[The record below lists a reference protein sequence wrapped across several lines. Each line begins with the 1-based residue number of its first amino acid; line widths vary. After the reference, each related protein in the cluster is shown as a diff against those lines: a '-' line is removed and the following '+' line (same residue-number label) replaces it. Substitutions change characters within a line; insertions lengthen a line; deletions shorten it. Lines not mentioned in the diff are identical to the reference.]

1 MAAEEKN
8 VKRVWDFSDLA
19 LVFFM
24 FGTLLVLIIPVHQIM
39 MDMLLGVS
47 LALALLILLVILFL
61 KNPSDFTGFPTLLL
75 IFTLYRLGLNVATT
89 RLILSEADAGAL
101 IDAFGEFVVRGSF
114 VVGIV
119 IFLILT
125 VINFVVI
132 TKGAGRIA
140 EVAARFTLDAMPGKQ
155 LAIDAEL
162 DKGYITVEEALDRR
176 RLLQQESDFYGA
188 MDGASKFVRGDAVA
202 AILVTL
208 VNIIGGL
215 AIGVFQNGMAVTEA
229 LETYTRLT
237 IGDGLLS
244 QVPAIITSTAAG
256 VLVTRAASK
265 QELGQ
270 SLGRQLFFSQRVM
283 AILCGTMVVMSI
295 VPGFPMVPFLSLAL
309 IFGFIAYGL
318 RTGGMLRQAF
328 DEMDKNADL
337 LSRKKEDAKKEAA
350 AGGPDEAL
358 ESLLQVDTL
367 MIELGYGL
375 VGLADP
381 SKGGDLLQ
389 RITGV
394 RKSFAQDMG
403 FIVPSIRLRDSLQ
416 LGPNQYQFLLR
427 GQVIAVGEVMPGHWM
442 AMNTANSSVV
452 LKGVPTTEPVFKLPA
467 TWVDEVERRNAE
479 MAGYTVVDA
488 SSVMV
493 THLSESVRRHAYQ
506 ILTRQDVQSLLDN
519 LKDDHPAL
527 INELVPNLLN
537 IGQIQRILQNLL
549 AEVIP
554 IRNLV
559 GILERVA
566 DHSAATKNPDELSE
580 QARRVLGAEIV
591 KPFLTDENEVRAV
604 TMEPWLE
611 EEIAKGLQ
619 KSATESVLYMEPK
632 LAQHM
637 THHLATAV
645 QPMIGAGQQPVVLCS
660 TQVRLGLRRFFAANF
675 PEIAFVAY
683 EELPPK
689 VAIQSLT
696 AIPGLP

>member
-1 MAAEEKN
+1 MAEGNKN
-8 VKRVWDFSDLA
+8 IKRVWDFSDLA

-24 FGTLLVLIIPVHQIM
+24 FGTLLVLIIPVHQVV

-47 LALALLILLVILFL
+47 LALSLLTLLVILFI

-89 RLILSEADAGAL
+89 RLILSEADAGEL
-101 IDAFGEFVVRGSF
+101 IDAFGEFVVSGSF

-155 LAIDAEL
+155 LSIDAEL
-162 DKGYITVEEALDRR
+162 DKGYITVEEAIDKRR
-176 RLLQQESDFYGA
+176 SLQQEADFYGA
-188 MDGASKFVRGDAVA
+188 MDGASKFVRGDAIA

-208 VNIIGGL
+208 VNIVGGL
-215 AIGVFQNGMAVTEA
+215 AIGVFENGMPVGEA

-244 QVPAIITSTAAG
+244 QVPAIVTSTAAG
-256 VLVTRAASK
+256 VLVTRAASR

-270 SLGRQLFFSQRVM
+270 SLGKQLFFSQRVM
-283 AILCGTMVVMSI
+283 AILCGTMLIMAA
-295 VPGFPMVPFLSLAL
+295 VPGFPKFPFLALASV
-309 IFGFIAYGL
+309 FGFIAYGL
-318 RTGGMLRQAF
+318 REGGILREAF
-328 DEMDKNADL
+328 DEMDKEDSATK
-337 LSRKKEDAKKEAA
+337 KKEDAKKQAET
-350 AGGPDEAL
+350 GGPDEAL
-358 ESLLQVDTL
+358 ENLLQVDTL

-381 SKGGDLLQ
+381 AKGGDLLQ

-394 RKSFAQDMG
+394 RKSFAQEMG
-403 FIVPSIRLRDSLQ
+403 FIVPSIRLRDSLK
-416 LGPNQYQFLLR
+416 LSPNQYQFLMR
-427 GQVIAVGEVMPGHWM
+427 GQVIAQGDVMPGHWM

-479 MAGYTVVDA
+479 MAGYTVVDS

-493 THLSESVRRHAYQ
+493 THLSESIRRHSYQ
-506 ILTRQDVQSLLDN
+506 ILTRQDVQVLLDN

-527 INELVPNLLN
+527 INELIPNMLN

-566 DHSAATKNPDELSE
+566 DHAAATKNPDELSE
-580 QARRVLGAEIV
+580 QARRVLGPEIV
-591 KPFLTDENEVRAV
+591 KPFLTDENEVQAV

-619 KSATESVLYMEPK
+619 KSATESVLFMEPK

-660 TQVRLGLRRFFAANF
+660 TQVRLGLRRFFASNF

-689 VAIQSLT
+689 VAIQSTT
-696 AIPGLP
+696 AIPGMP

>member
-1 MAAEEKN
+1 MAGEDK
-8 VKRVWDFSDLA
+8 KIKIVWDLSDLA

-24 FGTLLVLIIPVHQIM
+24 FGTLAVLIIPVPQIL
-39 MDMLLGVS
+39 MDMLLGFS
-47 LALALLILLVILFL
+47 LALALLTLLVILFI

-89 RLILSEADAGAL
+89 RLILSEADAGEL

-155 LAIDAEL
+155 LSIDAEL
-162 DKGYITVEEALDRR
+162 DKGYITVEEAIEKRR
-176 RLLQQESDFYGA
+176 TLQQESDFYGA

-208 VNIIGGL
+208 VNIVGGL
-215 AIGVFQNGMAVTEA
+215 AIGVFQNGMPVGEA

-256 VLVTRAASK
+256 ILVTRAASK

-270 SLGRQLFFSQRVM
+270 SLGKQLFFSQRVM
-283 AILCGTMVVMSI
+283 TILCGTMIVMAI
-295 VPGFPMVPFLSLAL
+295 VPGFPMSPFLALATL
-309 IFGFIAYGL
+309 FGFIAYGL
-318 RTGGMLRQAF
+318 REGGVLKNAY
-328 DEMDKNADL
+328 DEMDKQDATD
-337 LSRKKEDAKKEAA
+337 RKKDDAKKEAA

-358 ESLLQVDTL
+358 ENLLQVDTL

-381 SKGGDLLQ
+381 AKGGDLLQ

-394 RKSFAQDMG
+394 RKSFAQEMG

-416 LGPNQYQFLLR
+416 LAPNQYQFLLR
-427 GQVIAVGEVMPGHWM
+427 GQVIAEGEVMPGHWM

-488 SSVMV
+488 SSVLV

-506 ILTRQDVQSLLDN
+506 ILTRQDVQMLMDN

-527 INELVPNLLN
+527 INELIPNMLN

-566 DHSAATKNPDELSE
+566 DHAAATKNPDELSE
-580 QARRVLGAEIV
+580 QARRVLGFEII

-619 KSATESVLYMEPK
+619 KSTTESVLYMEPK

-675 PEIAFVAY
+675 PEIAFIAY

-689 VAIQSLT
+689 VAIQSTT
-696 AIPGLP
+696 AIPGMP

>member
-1 MAAEEKN
+1 MAGEDKKI
-8 VKRVWDFSDLA
+8 KRVWDFSDLA

-61 KNPSDFTGFPTLLL
+61 RNPSDFSGFPTLLL
-75 IFTLYRLGLNVATT
+75 IFTLYRLGLNVAST
-89 RLILSEADAGAL
+89 RLILSEADAGDL
-101 IDAFGEFVVRGSF
+101 IDAFGEFVVSGSF

-155 LAIDAEL
+155 LSIDAEL
-162 DKGYITVEEALDRR
+162 DKGYITVEEALEKRR
-176 RLLQQESDFYGA
+176 ALQQEADFYGA

-208 VNIIGGL
+208 VNIVGGL
-215 AIGVFQNGMAVTEA
+215 AIGVFQNGMPVGEA

-270 SLGRQLFFSQRVM
+270 DLGKQLFFSQRVM
-283 AILCGTMVVMSI
+283 TILCGTMVIMAI
-295 VPGFPMVPFLSLAL
+295 VPGFPILPFFALASM
-309 IFGFIAYGL
+309 FGFMAYGL
-318 RTGGMLRQAF
+318 REGGVLRNAF
-328 DEMDKNADL
+328 DEMEKQDAML
-337 LSRKKEDAKKEAA
+337 GKKDDAKKEAA

-358 ESLLQVDTL
+358 ENLLQVDTL

-381 SKGGDLLQ
+381 AKGGDLLQ

-394 RKSFAQDMG
+394 RKSFAQEMG

-427 GQVIAVGEVMPGHWM
+427 GQVIATGEVMPGHWM

-506 ILTRQDVQSLLDN
+506 ILTRQDVQTLMDN
-519 LKDDHPAL
+519 LKDEHPAL
-527 INELVPNLLN
+527 INELIPNMLN

-566 DHSAATKNPDELSE
+566 DHAAATKNPDELSE
-580 QARRVLGAEIV
+580 QARKVLGSEII

-675 PEIAFVAY
+675 PEIAFIAY

-689 VAIQSLT
+689 VAIQSTT
-696 AIPGLP
+696 AIPGMP

>member
-1 MAAEEKN
+1 MAGEDKR

-61 KNPSDFTGFPTLLL
+61 RNPSDFSGFPTLLL
-75 IFTLYRLGLNVATT
+75 IFTLYRLGLNVAST
-89 RLILSEADAGAL
+89 RLILSEADAGDL
-101 IDAFGEFVVRGSF
+101 IDAFGEFVVSGSF

-155 LAIDAEL
+155 LSIDAEL
-162 DKGYITVEEALDRR
+162 DKGYITVEEALEKRR
-176 RLLQQESDFYGA
+176 ALQQEADFYGA

-208 VNIIGGL
+208 VNIVGGL
-215 AIGVFQNGMAVTEA
+215 AIGVFQNGMPVGEA

-256 VLVTRAASK
+256 VLVTRAAAR
-265 QELGQ
+265 QELGKD
-270 SLGRQLFFSQRVM
+270 LGKQLFFSQRVM
-283 AILCGTMVVMSI
+283 SILCGTMVIMSI
-295 VPGFPMVPFLSLAL
+295 VPGFPMLPFLALASL
-309 IFGFIAYGL
+309 FGFLGYGL
-318 RTGGMLRQAF
+318 REGGVLKVAY
-328 DEMDKNADL
+328 DEMEKQDAVA
-337 LSRKKEDAKKEAA
+337 KKKDDAKKEAA

-358 ESLLQVDTL
+358 ENLLQVDAL

-381 SKGGDLLQ
+381 AKGGDLLQ

-403 FIVPSIRLRDSLQ
+403 FIVPSIRLRDSLK
-416 LGPNQYQFLLR
+416 LGPNQYQFLMR
-427 GQVIAVGEVMPGHWM
+427 GQVIATGEVMPGHWM

-479 MAGYTVVDA
+479 MSGYTVVDA

-506 ILTRQDVQSLLDN
+506 ILTRQDVQALMDN
-519 LKDDHPAL
+519 LKDENSAL
-527 INELVPNLLN
+527 VNELIPNMLN

-549 AEVIP
+549 AELIP

-566 DHSAATKNPDELSE
+566 DHAAATKNPDELSE
-580 QARRVLGAEIV
+580 QARRVLGSEIV
-591 KPFLTDENEVRAV
+591 KPFLTDENEVHAV

-675 PEIAFVAY
+675 PEINFIAY

-689 VAIQSLT
+689 VAIQSTT
-696 AIPGLP
+696 AIPGMP

>member
-1 MAAEEKN
+1 MAGEDKKI
-8 VKRVWDFSDLA
+8 KRVWDFSDLA

-61 KNPSDFTGFPTLLL
+61 RNPSDFSGFPTLLL
-75 IFTLYRLGLNVATT
+75 IFTLYRLGLNVAST
-89 RLILSEADAGAL
+89 RLILSEADAGDL
-101 IDAFGEFVVRGSF
+101 IDAFGEFVVSGSF

-155 LAIDAEL
+155 LSIDAEL
-162 DKGYITVEEALDRR
+162 DKGYITVEEALEKRR
-176 RLLQQESDFYGA
+176 ALQQEADFYGA

-208 VNIIGGL
+208 VNIVGGL
-215 AIGVFQNGMAVTEA
+215 AIGVFQNGMPVGEA

-270 SLGRQLFFSQRVM
+270 DLGKQLFFSQRVM
-283 AILCGTMVVMSI
+283 TILCGTMVVMAI
-295 VPGFPMVPFLSLAL
+295 VPGFPILPFFALASM
-309 IFGFIAYGL
+309 FGFMAYGL
-318 RTGGMLRQAF
+318 REGGVLRNAF
-328 DEMDKNADL
+328 DEMEKQDAML
-337 LSRKKEDAKKEAA
+337 GKKDDAKKEAA

-358 ESLLQVDTL
+358 ENLLQVDTL

-381 SKGGDLLQ
+381 AKGGDLLQ

-394 RKSFAQDMG
+394 RKSFAQEMG

-427 GQVIAVGEVMPGHWM
+427 GQVIATGEVMPGHWM

-506 ILTRQDVQSLLDN
+506 ILTRQDVQTLMDN
-519 LKDDHPAL
+519 LKDEHPAL
-527 INELVPNLLN
+527 INELIPNMLN

-566 DHSAATKNPDELSE
+566 DHAAATKNPDELSE
-580 QARRVLGAEIV
+580 QARKVLGSEII

-675 PEIAFVAY
+675 PEIAFIAY

-689 VAIQSLT
+689 VAIQSIT
-696 AIPGLP
+696 AIPGMP

>member
-1 MAAEEKN
+1 MAEESKN
-8 VKRVWDFSDLA
+8 IKRVWDFSDLA

-24 FGTLLVLIIPVHQIM
+24 FGTLLVLIIPVHQVV

-47 LALALLILLVILFL
+47 LALALLILLVILFI

-89 RLILSEADAGAL
+89 RLILSEANAGEL
-101 IDAFGEFVVRGSF
+101 IDAFGEIVVSGSF

-155 LAIDAEL
+155 LSIDAEL
-162 DKGYITVEEALDRR
+162 DKGYITVEEAIDKRR
-176 RLLQQESDFYGA
+176 SLQQESDFYGA

-208 VNIIGGL
+208 VNIVGGL
-215 AIGVFQNGMAVTEA
+215 AIGVFENGMPVVEA

-244 QVPAIITSTAAG
+244 QVPAIVTSTAAG
-256 VLVTRAASK
+256 VLVTRAASR

-270 SLGRQLFFSQRVM
+270 SLGKQLFFSKRVVAILSGTMLVM
-283 AILCGTMVVMSI
+283 AA
-295 VPGFPMVPFLSLAL
+295 VPGFPIFPFLALASV
-309 IFGFIAYGL
+309 FGFIAYGL
-318 RTGGMLRQAF
+318 REGGVLKDAF
-328 DEMDKNADL
+328 DEMNKVDSASK
-337 LSRKKEDAKKEAA
+337 KKEDAKKQAET
-350 AGGPDEAL
+350 GGPDEAL
-358 ESLLQVDTL
+358 ENLLQVDTL

-381 SKGGDLLQ
+381 AKGGDLLQ

-394 RKSFAQDMG
+394 RKSFAQEMG
-403 FIVPSIRLRDSLQ
+403 FIVPSIRLRDSLK
-416 LGPNQYQFLLR
+416 LSPNQYQFLMR
-427 GQVIAVGEVMPGHWM
+427 GQVISQGEVMPGHWM

-479 MAGYTVVDA
+479 MAGYTVVDS

-493 THLSESVRRHAYQ
+493 THLSESIRRHSYQ
-506 ILTRQDVQSLLDN
+506 ILTRQDVQVLLDN

-527 INELVPNLLN
+527 INELIPNMLN

-566 DHSAATKNPDELSE
+566 DHAAATKNPDELSE
-580 QARRVLGAEIV
+580 QARRVLGPEIV
-591 KPFLTDENEVRAV
+591 RPFLTDENEVQAV

-619 KSATESVLYMEPK
+619 KSATESVLFMEPK

-660 TQVRLGLRRFFAANF
+660 TQVRLGLRRFFASNF

-689 VAIQSLT
+689 VAIQSTT
-696 AIPGLP
+696 AIPGMP

>member
-1 MAAEEKN
+1 MAEESKN
-8 VKRVWDFSDLA
+8 IKRVWDFSDLA

-24 FGTLLVLIIPVHQIM
+24 FGTLLVLIIPVHQVV

-47 LALALLILLVILFL
+47 LALSLLTLLVILFI

-89 RLILSEADAGAL
+89 RLILSEADAGEL
-101 IDAFGEFVVRGSF
+101 IDAFGEFVVSGSF

-155 LAIDAEL
+155 LSIDAEL
-162 DKGYITVEEALDRR
+162 DKGYITVEEAIDKRR
-176 RLLQQESDFYGA
+176 SLQQEADFYGA
-188 MDGASKFVRGDAVA
+188 MDGASKFVRGDAIA

-208 VNIIGGL
+208 VNIVGGL
-215 AIGVFQNGMAVTEA
+215 AIGVFENGMPVVEA

-244 QVPAIITSTAAG
+244 QVPAIVTSTAAG
-256 VLVTRAASK
+256 VLVTRAASR

-270 SLGRQLFFSQRVM
+270 SLGKQLFFSQRVV
-283 AILCGTMVVMSI
+283 AILSGTMLVMAA
-295 VPGFPMVPFLSLAL
+295 VPGFPIFPFLALASV
-309 IFGFIAYGL
+309 FGFIAYGL
-318 RTGGMLRQAF
+318 REGGVLKDAF
-328 DEMDKNADL
+328 DEMDKVDSA
-337 LSRKKEDAKKEAA
+337 SKKKEDAKKQAET
-350 AGGPDEAL
+350 GGPDEAL
-358 ESLLQVDTL
+358 ENLLQVDTL

-381 SKGGDLLQ
+381 AKGGDLLQ

-394 RKSFAQDMG
+394 RKSFAQEMG
-403 FIVPSIRLRDSLQ
+403 FIVPSIRLRDSLK
-416 LGPNQYQFLLR
+416 LSPNQYQFLMR
-427 GQVIAVGEVMPGHWM
+427 GQVIAQGEVMPGHWM

-479 MAGYTVVDA
+479 MAGYTVVDS

-493 THLSESVRRHAYQ
+493 THLSESIRRHSYQ
-506 ILTRQDVQSLLDN
+506 ILTRQDVQVLLDN

-527 INELVPNLLN
+527 INELIPNMLN

-566 DHSAATKNPDELSE
+566 DHAAATKNPDELSE
-580 QARRVLGAEIV
+580 QARRVLGPEIV
-591 KPFLTDENEVRAV
+591 RPFLTDENEVQAV

-619 KSATESVLYMEPK
+619 KSATESVLFMEPK

-660 TQVRLGLRRFFAANF
+660 TQVRLGLRRFFASNF

-689 VAIQSLT
+689 VAIQSTT
-696 AIPGLP
+696 AIPGMP

>member
-1 MAAEEKN
+1 MAEESKN
-8 VKRVWDFSDLA
+8 IKRVWDFSDLA

-24 FGTLLVLIIPVHQIM
+24 FGTLLVLIIPVHQVV

-47 LALALLILLVILFL
+47 LALALLILLVILFI

-89 RLILSEADAGAL
+89 RLILSEANAGEL
-101 IDAFGEFVVRGSF
+101 IDAFGEIVVSGSF

-155 LAIDAEL
+155 LSIDAEL
-162 DKGYITVEEALDRR
+162 DKGHITVEEAIDKRR
-176 RLLQQESDFYGA
+176 SLQQESDFYGA

-208 VNIIGGL
+208 VNIVGGL
-215 AIGVFQNGMAVTEA
+215 AIGVFENGMPVGEA

-237 IGDGLLS
+237 IGDGLLT
-244 QVPAIITSTAAG
+244 QVPAIVTSTAAG
-256 VLVTRAASK
+256 VLVTRAASRE
-265 QELGQ
+265 ELGQ
-270 SLGRQLFFSQRVM
+270 SLGKQLFFSKRAM
-283 AILCGTMVVMSI
+283 AILCGTMLVMAI
-295 VPGFPMVPFLSLAL
+295 VPGFPMLPFLTLASV
-309 IFGFIAYGL
+309 FGFIAYGL
-318 RTGGMLRQAF
+318 REGGILREAF
-328 DEMDKNADL
+328 VEMDKEDAAN
-337 LSRKKEDAKKEAA
+337 KKKKDAKKQAE

-381 SKGGDLLQ
+381 AKGGDLLQ

-394 RKSFAQDMG
+394 RKSFAQEMG
-403 FIVPSIRLRDSLQ
+403 FIVPSIRLRDSLK
-416 LGPNQYQFLLR
+416 LSPNQYQFLMR
-427 GQVIAVGEVMPGHWM
+427 GQVISQGEVMPGHWM

-479 MAGYTVVDA
+479 MAGYTVVDS

-493 THLSESVRRHAYQ
+493 THLSESIRRHSYQ
-506 ILTRQDVQSLLDN
+506 ILTRQDVQVLLDN

-527 INELVPNLLN
+527 INELIPNMLN

-566 DHSAATKNPDELSE
+566 DHAAATKNPDELSE
-580 QARRVLGAEIV
+580 QARRVLGPEIV
-591 KPFLTDENEVRAV
+591 RPFLTDENEVQAV

-619 KSATESVLYMEPK
+619 KSATESVLFMEPK

-660 TQVRLGLRRFFAANF
+660 TQVRLGLRRFFASNF

-689 VAIQSLT
+689 VAIQSTT
-696 AIPGLP
+696 AIPGMP

>member
-1 MAAEEKN
+1 MAEESKN
-8 VKRVWDFSDLA
+8 IKRVWDFSDLA

-24 FGTLLVLIIPVHQIM
+24 FGTLLVLIIPVHQVV

-47 LALALLILLVILFL
+47 LALSLLTLLVILFI

-89 RLILSEADAGAL
+89 RLILSEADAGEL
-101 IDAFGEFVVRGSF
+101 IDAFGEFVVSGSF

-155 LAIDAEL
+155 LSIDAEL
-162 DKGYITVEEALDRR
+162 DKGYITVEEAIDKRR
-176 RLLQQESDFYGA
+176 SLQQEADFYGA
-188 MDGASKFVRGDAVA
+188 MDGASKFVRGDAIA

-208 VNIIGGL
+208 VNIVGGL
-215 AIGVFQNGMAVTEA
+215 AIGVFENGMPVVEA

-244 QVPAIITSTAAG
+244 QVPAIVTSTAAG
-256 VLVTRAASK
+256 VLVTRAASR

-270 SLGRQLFFSQRVM
+270 SLGKQLFFSQRVV
-283 AILCGTMVVMSI
+283 AILSGTMLVMAA
-295 VPGFPMVPFLSLAL
+295 VPGFPIFPFLALASV
-309 IFGFIAYGL
+309 FGFIAYGL
-318 RTGGMLRQAF
+318 REGGVLKDAF
-328 DEMDKNADL
+328 DEMDKVDSA
-337 LSRKKEDAKKEAA
+337 SKKKKDAKKQAET
-350 AGGPDEAL
+350 GGPDEAL
-358 ESLLQVDTL
+358 ENLLQVDTL

-381 SKGGDLLQ
+381 AKGGDLLQ

-394 RKSFAQDMG
+394 RKSFAQEMG
-403 FIVPSIRLRDSLQ
+403 FIVPSIRLRDSLK
-416 LGPNQYQFLLR
+416 LSPNQYQFLMR
-427 GQVIAVGEVMPGHWM
+427 GQVIAQGEVMPGHWM

-479 MAGYTVVDA
+479 MAGYTVVDS

-493 THLSESVRRHAYQ
+493 THLSESIRRHSYQ
-506 ILTRQDVQSLLDN
+506 ILTRQDVQVLLDN

-527 INELVPNLLN
+527 INELIPNMLN

-566 DHSAATKNPDELSE
+566 DHAAATKNPDELSE
-580 QARRVLGAEIV
+580 QARRVLGPEIV
-591 KPFLTDENEVRAV
+591 RPFLTDENEVQAV

-619 KSATESVLYMEPK
+619 KSATESVLFMEPK

-660 TQVRLGLRRFFAANF
+660 TQVRLGLRRFFASNF

-689 VAIQSLT
+689 VAIQSTT
-696 AIPGLP
+696 AIPGMP

>member
-1 MAAEEKN
+1 MAGEDKKI
-8 VKRVWDFSDLA
+8 KRVWDFSDLA

-61 KNPSDFTGFPTLLL
+61 RNPSDFSGFPTLLL
-75 IFTLYRLGLNVATT
+75 IFTLYRLGLNVAST
-89 RLILSEADAGAL
+89 RLILSEADAGDL
-101 IDAFGEFVVRGSF
+101 IDAFGEFVVSGSF

-155 LAIDAEL
+155 LSIDAEL
-162 DKGYITVEEALDRR
+162 DKGYITVEEALEKRR
-176 RLLQQESDFYGA
+176 ALQQEADFYGA

-208 VNIIGGL
+208 VNIVGGL
-215 AIGVFQNGMAVTEA
+215 AIGVFQNGMPVGEA

-270 SLGRQLFFSQRVM
+270 DLGKQLFFSQRVM
-283 AILCGTMVVMSI
+283 TILCGTMVIMAI
-295 VPGFPMVPFLSLAL
+295 VPGFPILPFLALASL
-309 IFGFIAYGL
+309 FGFMAYGL
-318 RTGGMLRQAF
+318 REGGVLRNAF
-328 DEMDKNADL
+328 DEMEKQDAML
-337 LSRKKEDAKKEAA
+337 GKKDDAKKEAA

-358 ESLLQVDTL
+358 ENLLQVDTL

-381 SKGGDLLQ
+381 AKGGDLLQ

-394 RKSFAQDMG
+394 RKSFAQEMG

-427 GQVIAVGEVMPGHWM
+427 GQVIATGEVMPGHWM

-506 ILTRQDVQSLLDN
+506 ILTRQDVQTLMDN
-519 LKDDHPAL
+519 LKDEHPAL
-527 INELVPNLLN
+527 INELIPNMLN

-566 DHSAATKNPDELSE
+566 DHAAATKNPDELSE
-580 QARRVLGAEIV
+580 QARKVLGSEII

-675 PEIAFVAY
+675 PEIAFIAY

-689 VAIQSLT
+689 VAIQSTT
-696 AIPGLP
+696 AIPGMP

>member
-1 MAAEEKN
+1 MAEGDKKL
-8 VKRVWDFSDLA
+8 KRVWDLSDLA
-19 LVFFM
+19 LVVFM
-24 FGTLLVLIIPVHQIM
+24 FGTLLVLIVPVHQTV

-47 LALALLILLVILFL
+47 LALAMLILLVILFL

-75 IFTLYRLGLNVATT
+75 IFTLYRLGLNVGST
-89 RLILSEADAGAL
+89 RLILSEADAGDL
-101 IDAFGEFVVRGSF
+101 IDAFGEFVVSGNF

-125 VINFVVI
+125 VINFTVI

-155 LAIDAEL
+155 LSIDAEL
-162 DKGYITVEEALDRR
+162 DKGYITVDEAIEKR
-176 RLLQQESDFYGA
+176 RLLQQEADFYGA
-188 MDGASKFVRGDAVA
+188 MDGASKFVRGDAIA

-208 VNIIGGL
+208 VNIVGGL
-215 AIGVFQNGMAVTEA
+215 AIGVFQNGMGVADA

-244 QVPAIITSTAAG
+244 QVPAIVTSTAAG
-256 VLVTRAASK
+256 VLVTRAASR

-270 SLGRQLFFSQRVM
+270 SLGKQLFFSQRVM
-283 AILCGTMVVMSI
+283 SILCGTMVVMAF
-295 VPGFPMVPFLSLAL
+295 VPGFPIIPFLVLAAL
-309 IFGFIAYGL
+309 FGFIAYGL
-318 RTGGMLRQAF
+318 RDGGLLKEAF
-328 DEMDKNADL
+328 EKAEEDSKAAD
-337 LSRKKEDAKKEAA
+337 RKKDDAKKEAA
-350 AGGPDEAL
+350 AGSPDEAL

-375 VGLADP
+375 VSMADP
-381 SKGGDLLQ
+381 AKGGDLLQ

-427 GQVIAVGEVMPGHWM
+427 GQVISQGEVMPGHWM
-442 AMNTANSSVV
+442 AMNTANSTVV

-488 SSVMV
+488 SSVLV
-493 THLSESVRRHAYQ
+493 THLSELIRRHAYQ
-506 ILTRQDVQSLLDN
+506 ILTRQDVQVLVDN

-527 INELVPNLLN
+527 VNELVPNLLN

-549 AEVIP
+549 SEVIP

-566 DHSAATKNPDELSE
+566 DHAPATKNPDELSE
-580 QARRVLGAEIV
+580 QARRVLGSEIV
-591 KPFLTDENEVRAV
+591 KPFLSDENEVRAV

-619 KSATESVLYMEPK
+619 KSATESILFMEPK

-645 QPMIGAGQQPVVLCS
+645 QPMIASGQQPVVLCS
-660 TQVRLGLRRFFAANF
+660 TQIRLGLRRFFAANF
-675 PEIAFVAY
+675 PEISFIAY

-689 VAIQSLT
+689 VAIQST
-696 AIPGLP
+696 SAIPGMP

>member
-1 MAAEEKN
+1 MAEESKN
-8 VKRVWDFSDLA
+8 IKRVWDFSDLA

-24 FGTLLVLIIPVHQIM
+24 FGTLLVLIIPVHQVV

-47 LALALLILLVILFL
+47 LALALLILLVILFI

-89 RLILSEADAGAL
+89 RLILSEANAGEL
-101 IDAFGEFVVRGSF
+101 IDAFGEIVVSGSF

-155 LAIDAEL
+155 LSIDAEL
-162 DKGYITVEEALDRR
+162 DKGHITVEEAIDKR

-208 VNIIGGL
+208 VNIVGGL
-215 AIGVFQNGMAVTEA
+215 AIGVFENGMPVGEA

-237 IGDGLLS
+237 IGDGLLT
-244 QVPAIITSTAAG
+244 QVPAIVTSTAAG
-256 VLVTRAASK
+256 VLVTRAASRE
-265 QELGQ
+265 ELGQ
-270 SLGRQLFFSQRVM
+270 SLGKQLFFSKRAM
-283 AILCGTMVVMSI
+283 AILCGTMLVMAI
-295 VPGFPMVPFLSLAL
+295 VPGFPMLPFLTLASV
-309 IFGFIAYGL
+309 FGFIAYGL
-318 RTGGMLRQAF
+318 REGGILREAF
-328 DEMDKNADL
+328 VEMDKEDAAN
-337 LSRKKEDAKKEAA
+337 KKKKDAKKQAE

-381 SKGGDLLQ
+381 AKGGDLLQ

-394 RKSFAQDMG
+394 RKSFAQEMG
-403 FIVPSIRLRDSLQ
+403 FLVPSIRLRDSLK
-416 LGPNQYQFLLR
+416 LSPNQYQFLMR
-427 GQVIAVGEVMPGHWM
+427 GQVISQGEVMPGHWM

-479 MAGYTVVDA
+479 MAGYTVVDS

-493 THLSESVRRHAYQ
+493 THLSESIRRHSYQ
-506 ILTRQDVQSLLDN
+506 ILTRQDVQVLLDN

-527 INELVPNLLN
+527 INELIPNMLN

-566 DHSAATKNPDELSE
+566 DHAAATKNPDELSE
-580 QARRVLGAEIV
+580 QARRVLGPEIV
-591 KPFLTDENEVRAV
+591 RPFLTDENEVQAV

-619 KSATESVLYMEPK
+619 KSATESVLFMEPK

-660 TQVRLGLRRFFAANF
+660 TQVRLGLRRFFASNF

-689 VAIQSLT
+689 VAIQSTT
-696 AIPGLP
+696 AIPGMP

>member
-1 MAAEEKN
+1 MADGDKKL
-8 VKRVWDFSDLA
+8 KRVWDLSDLA
-19 LVFFM
+19 LVVFV
-24 FGTLLVLIIPVHQIM
+24 FGTLLVLIVPVHQTVM
-39 MDMLLGVS
+39 VMLLGVS
-47 LALALLILLVILFL
+47 LALAMLILLVILFL

-75 IFTLYRLGLNVATT
+75 IFTLYRLGLNVGTT
-89 RLILSEADAGAL
+89 RLILSEADAGDL
-101 IDAFGEFVVRGSF
+101 IDAFGEFVVSGNF

-125 VINFVVI
+125 VINFTVI

-155 LAIDAEL
+155 LSIDAEL
-162 DKGYITVEEALDRR
+162 DKGYITVDEAIEKR
-176 RLLQQESDFYGA
+176 RLLQQEADFYGA
-188 MDGASKFVRGDAVA
+188 MDGASKFVRGDAIA

-215 AIGVFQNGMAVTEA
+215 AIGVFQNGMGVADA

-237 IGDGLLS
+237 IGDGLLT
-244 QVPAIITSTAAG
+244 QVPAIVTSTAAG
-256 VLVTRAASK
+256 VLVTRAASR

-270 SLGRQLFFSQRVM
+270 SLGKQLFFSQRVM
-283 AILCGTMVVMSI
+283 TILCGTMIVLAF
-295 VPGFPMVPFLSLAL
+295 VPGFPMIPFFALAGL
-309 IFGFIAYGL
+309 FGFIAYGL
-318 RTGGMLRQAF
+318 REGGILKEAF
-328 DEMDKNADL
+328 DKVDDENKAS
-337 LSRKKEDAKKEAA
+337 SRRKDDAKKKAA
-350 AGGPDEAL
+350 AGSPDEAL

-375 VGLADP
+375 VSMADP
-381 SKGGDLLQ
+381 AKGGDLLQ

-427 GQVIAVGEVMPGHWM
+427 GQVIASGEVMPGHWM
-442 AMNTANSSVV
+442 AMNTANSTVV

-493 THLSESVRRHAYQ
+493 THLSESIRRHAYQ
-506 ILTRQDVQSLLDN
+506 ILTRQDVQVLVDT

-527 INELVPNLLN
+527 VNELVPNLLN

-549 AEVIP
+549 SEVIP

-566 DHSAATKNPDELSE
+566 DHAPATKNPDELSE
-580 QARRVLGAEIV
+580 QARRVLGSEIV
-591 KPFLTDENEVRAV
+591 KPFLSDENEVRAV

-619 KSATESVLYMEPK
+619 KTATESVLFMEPK

-645 QPMIGAGQQPVVLCS
+645 QPMIASGQQPVVLCS
-660 TQVRLGLRRFFAANF
+660 TQIRLGLRRFFSANF
-675 PEIAFVAY
+675 PEIAFIAY

-689 VAIQSLT
+689 VGIQST
-696 AIPGLP
+696 SAIPGMP

>member
-1 MAAEEKN
+1 MAGEDKK

-19 LVFFM
+19 LVFFI

-39 MDMLLGVS
+39 MDLLLAVS

-61 KNPSDFTGFPTLLL
+61 RNPSDFSGFPTLLL
-75 IFTLYRLGLNVATT
+75 IFTLYRLGLNVAST
-89 RLILSEADAGAL
+89 RLILSEGDAGDL
-101 IDAFGEFVVRGSF
+101 IDAFGEFVVSGSF

-155 LAIDAEL
+155 LSIDAEL
-162 DKGYITVEEALDRR
+162 DKGYITVEEALEKRR
-176 RLLQQESDFYGA
+176 NLQQEADFYGA

-208 VNIIGGL
+208 VNIVGGL
-215 AIGVFQNGMAVTEA
+215 AIGVFQNGMPVGEA

-270 SLGRQLFFSQRVM
+270 DLGKQLFFSQRVM
-283 AILCGTMVVMSI
+283 TILCGTMVIMAI
-295 VPGFPMVPFLSLAL
+295 VPGFPILPFFALASL
-309 IFGFIAYGL
+309 FGFIAYGL
-318 RTGGMLRQAF
+318 REGGVLRNAY
-328 DEMDKNADL
+328 DEMDKQDAMT
-337 LSRKKEDAKKEAA
+337 RKKDDAKKEAA

-358 ESLLQVDTL
+358 ENLLQVDTL

-381 SKGGDLLQ
+381 AKGGDLLQ

-394 RKSFAQDMG
+394 RKSFAQEMG

-416 LGPNQYQFLLR
+416 LAPNQYQFLLR

-493 THLSESVRRHAYQ
+493 THLSESVRRHSYQ
-506 ILTRQDVQSLLDN
+506 ILTRQDVQVLMDN
-519 LKDDHPAL
+519 LKDEHPAL
-527 INELVPNLLN
+527 INELIPNMLN

-566 DHSAATKNPDELSE
+566 DHAAATKNPDELSE
-580 QARRVLGAEIV
+580 QARRVLGSEIV

-675 PEIAFVAY
+675 PEIAFIAY

-689 VAIQSLT
+689 VAIQSTT
-696 AIPGLP
+696 AIPGMP

>member
-1 MAAEEKN
+1 MAGEDKKI
-8 VKRVWDFSDLA
+8 KRVWDFSDLA

-61 KNPSDFTGFPTLLL
+61 KNPSDFSGFPTLLL
-75 IFTLYRLGLNVATT
+75 IFTLYRLGLNVAST
-89 RLILSEADAGAL
+89 RLILSEADAGDL
-101 IDAFGEFVVRGSF
+101 IDAFGEFVVSGSF

-155 LAIDAEL
+155 LSIDAEL
-162 DKGYITVEEALDRR
+162 DKGYITVEEAIEKRR
-176 RLLQQESDFYGA
+176 NLQQEADFYGA

-208 VNIIGGL
+208 VNIVGGL
-215 AIGVFQNGMAVTEA
+215 AIGVFQNGMPVGEA

-256 VLVTRAASK
+256 VLVTRAASR

-270 SLGRQLFFSQRVM
+270 DLGKQLFFSQRVM
-283 AILCGTMVVMSI
+283 SILCGTMVIMAI
-295 VPGFPMVPFLSLAL
+295 VPGFPILPFLALASL
-309 IFGFIAYGL
+309 FGFMAYGL
-318 RTGGMLRQAF
+318 REGGILRNAY
-328 DEMDKNADL
+328 DEMDKQDAMT
-337 LSRKKEDAKKEAA
+337 RKKDDAKKEAA

-358 ESLLQVDTL
+358 ENLLQVDTL

-381 SKGGDLLQ
+381 AKGGDLLQ

-394 RKSFAQDMG
+394 RKSFAQEMG

-416 LGPNQYQFLLR
+416 LAPNQYQFLLR

-493 THLSESVRRHAYQ
+493 THLSESVRRHSYQ
-506 ILTRQDVQSLLDN
+506 ILTRQDVQVLMDN
-519 LKDDHPAL
+519 LKDEHPAL
-527 INELVPNLLN
+527 INELIPNMLN

-566 DHSAATKNPDELSE
+566 DHAAATKNPDELSE
-580 QARRVLGAEIV
+580 QARRVLGSEIV

-675 PEIAFVAY
+675 PEIAFIAY

-689 VAIQSLT
+689 VAIQSTT
-696 AIPGLP
+696 AIPGMP

>member
-1 MAAEEKN
+1 MAEESKN
-8 VKRVWDFSDLA
+8 IKRVWDFSDLA

-24 FGTLLVLIIPVHQIM
+24 FGTLLVLIIPVHQVV

-47 LALALLILLVILFL
+47 LALALLILLVILFI

-89 RLILSEADAGAL
+89 RLILSEANAGEL
-101 IDAFGEFVVRGSF
+101 IDAFGEIVVSGSF

-155 LAIDAEL
+155 LSIDAEL
-162 DKGYITVEEALDRR
+162 DKGYITVEVAIDKRR
-176 RLLQQESDFYGA
+176 SLQQESDFYGA

-208 VNIIGGL
+208 VNIVGGL
-215 AIGVFQNGMAVTEA
+215 AIGVFENGMPVGEA

-237 IGDGLLS
+237 IGDGLLT
-244 QVPAIITSTAAG
+244 QVPAIVTSTAAG
-256 VLVTRAASK
+256 VLVTRAASRE
-265 QELGQ
+265 ELGQ
-270 SLGRQLFFSQRVM
+270 SLGKQLFFSKRAMV
-283 AILCGTMVVMSI
+283 ILCGTMLVMAI
-295 VPGFPMVPFLSLAL
+295 VPGFPMFPFLTLSSV
-309 IFGFIAYGL
+309 FGFIAYGL
-318 RTGGMLRQAF
+318 REGGILREAF
-328 DEMDKNADL
+328 VEMDKEDTA
-337 LSRKKEDAKKEAA
+337 SKKKKDAKKQAET
-350 AGGPDEAL
+350 GGPDEAL
-358 ESLLQVDTL
+358 ENLLQVDTL

-381 SKGGDLLQ
+381 AKGGDLLQ

-394 RKSFAQDMG
+394 RKSFAQEMG
-403 FIVPSIRLRDSLQ
+403 FIVPSIRLRDSLK
-416 LGPNQYQFLLR
+416 LSPNQYQFLMR
-427 GQVIAVGEVMPGHWM
+427 GQVISQGEVMPGHWM
-442 AMNTANSSVV
+442 AMNTANSTVV
-452 LKGVPTTEPVFKLPA
+452 LKGVPTIEPVFKLPA

-479 MAGYTVVDA
+479 MAGYTVVDS

-493 THLSESVRRHAYQ
+493 THLSESIRRHSYQ
-506 ILTRQDVQSLLDN
+506 ILTRQDVQVLL
-519 LKDDHPAL
+519 DDHPAL
-527 INELVPNLLN
+527 INELIPNMLN

-566 DHSAATKNPDELSE
+566 DHAAATKNPDELSE
-580 QARRVLGAEIV
+580 QARRVLGPEIV
-591 KPFLTDENEVRAV
+591 RPFLTDENEVQAV

-619 KSATESVLYMEPK
+619 KSATESVLFMEPK

-660 TQVRLGLRRFFAANF
+660 TQVRLGLRRFFASNF

-689 VAIQSLT
+689 VAIQSTT
-696 AIPGLP
+696 AIPGMP

>member
-1 MAAEEKN
+1 MADSDKKL
-8 VKRVWDFSDLA
+8 KRVWDLSDLA
-19 LVFFM
+19 LVVFM
-24 FGTLLVLIIPVHQIM
+24 FGTLLVLIVPVHQIV

-47 LALALLILLVILFL
+47 LALAMLILLVILFL

-75 IFTLYRLGLNVATT
+75 IFTLYRLGLNVGTT
-89 RLILSEADAGAL
+89 RLILSEADAGDL
-101 IDAFGEFVVRGSF
+101 IDAFGEFVVSGNF

-125 VINFVVI
+125 VINFAVI

-155 LAIDAEL
+155 LSIDAEL
-162 DKGYITVEEALDRR
+162 DKGYITVDEAIEKR
-176 RLLQQESDFYGA
+176 RLLQQEADFYGA
-188 MDGASKFVRGDAVA
+188 MDGASKFVRGDAIA

-215 AIGVFQNGMAVTEA
+215 AIGVFQNGMGVADA

-237 IGDGLLS
+237 IGDGLLT
-244 QVPAIITSTAAG
+244 QVPAIVTSTAAG
-256 VLVTRAASK
+256 VLVTRAASR

-270 SLGRQLFFSQRVM
+270 SLGKQLFFSQRVM
-283 AILCGTMVVMSI
+283 SILCGTMTVLAF
-295 VPGFPMVPFLSLAL
+295 VPGFPMIPFFVLAGL
-309 IFGFIAYGL
+309 FGFIAYGL
-318 RTGGMLRQAF
+318 REGGILKEAF
-328 DEMDKNADL
+328 DKVEDENKAS
-337 LSRKKEDAKKEAA
+337 SRRKDDAKKEAA
-350 AGGPDEAL
+350 VGSPDEAL

-375 VGLADP
+375 VSMADP
-381 SKGGDLLQ
+381 AKGGDLLQ

-427 GQVIAVGEVMPGHWM
+427 GQVIASGEVMPGHWM
-442 AMNTANSSVV
+442 AMNTANSTVV

-493 THLSESVRRHAYQ
+493 THLSESIRRHAYQ
-506 ILTRQDVQSLLDN
+506 ILTRQDVQVLVDT

-527 INELVPNLLN
+527 VNELVPNLLN

-549 AEVIP
+549 SEVIP

-566 DHSAATKNPDELSE
+566 DHAPATKNPDELSE
-580 QARRVLGAEIV
+580 QARRVLGSEIV
-591 KPFLTDENEVRAV
+591 KPFLSDENEVRAV

-619 KSATESVLYMEPK
+619 KSATESVLFMEPK

-645 QPMIGAGQQPVVLCS
+645 QPMIASGQQPVVLCS
-660 TQVRLGLRRFFAANF
+660 TQIRLGLRRFFSANF
-675 PEIAFVAY
+675 PEIAFIAY

-689 VAIQSLT
+689 VGIQST
-696 AIPGLP
+696 SAIPGMP

>member
-1 MAAEEKN
+1 MAGEDKKI
-8 VKRVWDFSDLA
+8 KRVWDFSDLA
-19 LVFFM
+19 LVFFI

-39 MDMLLGVS
+39 MDLLLAVS

-61 KNPSDFTGFPTLLL
+61 RNPSDFSGFPTLLL
-75 IFTLYRLGLNVATT
+75 IFTLYRLGLNVAST
-89 RLILSEADAGAL
+89 RLILSEADAGDL
-101 IDAFGEFVVRGSF
+101 IDAFGEFVVSGSF

-155 LAIDAEL
+155 LSIDAEL
-162 DKGYITVEEALDRR
+162 DKGYITVEEALEKRR
-176 RLLQQESDFYGA
+176 NLQQEADFYGA

-208 VNIIGGL
+208 VNIVGGL
-215 AIGVFQNGMAVTEA
+215 AIGVFQNGMPVGEA

-270 SLGRQLFFSQRVM
+270 DLGKQLFFSQRVM
-283 AILCGTMVVMSI
+283 SILCGTMVIMAI
-295 VPGFPMVPFLSLAL
+295 VPGFPILPFLALASL
-309 IFGFIAYGL
+309 FGFMAYGL
-318 RTGGMLRQAF
+318 REGGMLRNAY
-328 DEMDKNADL
+328 DEMDKQDAMT
-337 LSRKKEDAKKEAA
+337 RKKDDAKKEAA

-358 ESLLQVDTL
+358 ENPLQVDTL

-381 SKGGDLLQ
+381 AKGGDLLQ

-394 RKSFAQDMG
+394 RKSFAQEMG

-416 LGPNQYQFLLR
+416 LAPNQYQFLLR

-493 THLSESVRRHAYQ
+493 THLSESVRRHSYQ
-506 ILTRQDVQSLLDN
+506 ILTRQDVQVLMDN
-519 LKDDHPAL
+519 LKDEHPAL
-527 INELVPNLLN
+527 INELIPNMLN

-566 DHSAATKNPDELSE
+566 DHAAATKNPDELSE
-580 QARRVLGAEIV
+580 QARRVLGSEIV

-675 PEIAFVAY
+675 PEIAFIAY

-689 VAIQSLT
+689 VAIQSTT
-696 AIPGLP
+696 AIPGMP

>member
-1 MAAEEKN
+1 MAEESKN
-8 VKRVWDFSDLA
+8 IKRVWDFSDLA

-24 FGTLLVLIIPVHQIM
+24 FGTLLVLIIPVHQVV

-47 LALALLILLVILFL
+47 LALALLILLVILFI

-89 RLILSEADAGAL
+89 RLILSEANAGEL
-101 IDAFGEFVVRGSF
+101 IDAFGEIVVSGSF

-155 LAIDAEL
+155 LSIDAEL
-162 DKGYITVEEALDRR
+162 DKGHITVEEAIDKR

-208 VNIIGGL
+208 VNIVGGL
-215 AIGVFQNGMAVTEA
+215 AIGVFENGMPVGEA

-237 IGDGLLS
+237 IGDGLLT
-244 QVPAIITSTAAG
+244 QVPAIVTSTAAG
-256 VLVTRAASK
+256 VLVTRAASRE
-265 QELGQ
+265 ELGQ
-270 SLGRQLFFSQRVM
+270 SLGKQLFFSKRAM
-283 AILCGTMVVMSI
+283 AILCGTMLVMAI
-295 VPGFPMVPFLSLAL
+295 VPGFPMLPFLTLASV
-309 IFGFIAYGL
+309 FGFIAYGL
-318 RTGGMLRQAF
+318 REGGILREAF
-328 DEMDKNADL
+328 VEMDKEDAAN
-337 LSRKKEDAKKEAA
+337 KKKKDAKKQAE

-381 SKGGDLLQ
+381 AKGGDLLQ

-394 RKSFAQDMG
+394 RKSFAQEMG
-403 FIVPSIRLRDSLQ
+403 FIVPSIRLRDSLK
-416 LGPNQYQFLLR
+416 LSPNQSQFLMR
-427 GQVIAVGEVMPGHWM
+427 GQVISQGEVMPGHWM

-479 MAGYTVVDA
+479 MAGYTVVDS

-493 THLSESVRRHAYQ
+493 THLSESIRRHSYQ
-506 ILTRQDVQSLLDN
+506 ILTRQDVQVLLDN

-527 INELVPNLLN
+527 INELIPNMLN

-566 DHSAATKNPDELSE
+566 DHAAATKNPDELSE
-580 QARRVLGAEIV
+580 QARRVLGPEIV
-591 KPFLTDENEVRAV
+591 RPFLTDENEVQAV

-619 KSATESVLYMEPK
+619 KSATESVLFMEPK

-660 TQVRLGLRRFFAANF
+660 TQVRLGLRRFFASNF

-689 VAIQSLT
+689 VAIQSTT
-696 AIPGLP
+696 AIPGMP

>member
-1 MAAEEKN
+1 MAGEDKKI
-8 VKRVWDFSDLA
+8 KRVWDLSDLA

-24 FGTLLVLIIPVHQIM
+24 FGTLLVLIVPVHQIM

-61 KNPSDFTGFPTLLL
+61 KNPSDFSGFPTLLL
-75 IFTLYRLGLNVATT
+75 IFTLYRLGLNVAST
-89 RLILSEADAGAL
+89 RLILSEADAGDL
-101 IDAFGEFVVRGSF
+101 IDAFGEFVVSGSF

-155 LAIDAEL
+155 LSIDAEL
-162 DKGYITVEEALDRR
+162 DKGYITVEEALEKRR
-176 RLLQQESDFYGA
+176 NLQQEADFYGA

-208 VNIIGGL
+208 VNIVGGL
-215 AIGVFQNGMAVTEA
+215 AIGVFQNGMPVGEA

-256 VLVTRAASK
+256 VLVTRAASR

-270 SLGRQLFFSQRVM
+270 DLGKQLFFSQRVM
-283 AILCGTMVVMSI
+283 SILCGTMVIMSI
-295 VPGFPMVPFLSLAL
+295 VPGFPILPFLALASL
-309 IFGFIAYGL
+309 FGFMAYGL
-318 RTGGMLRQAF
+318 REGGMLRNAY
-328 DEMDKNADL
+328 DEMDKQDAMT
-337 LSRKKEDAKKEAA
+337 RKKDDAKKEAA

-358 ESLLQVDTL
+358 ENLLQVDTL

-381 SKGGDLLQ
+381 AKGGDLLQ

-394 RKSFAQDMG
+394 RKSFAQEMG

-416 LGPNQYQFLLR
+416 LAPNQYQFLLR

-493 THLSESVRRHAYQ
+493 THLSESVRRHSYQ
-506 ILTRQDVQSLLDN
+506 ILTRQDVQVLMDN
-519 LKDDHPAL
+519 LKDEHPAL
-527 INELVPNLLN
+527 INELIPNMLN

-566 DHSAATKNPDELSE
+566 DHAAATKNPDELSE
-580 QARRVLGAEIV
+580 QARRVLGSEIV

-619 KSATESVLYMEPK
+619 KSATESVLYMDPK

-675 PEIAFVAY
+675 PEIAFIAY

-689 VAIQSLT
+689 VAIQSTT
-696 AIPGLP
+696 AIPGMP

>member
-1 MAAEEKN
+1 MAEGNKN
-8 VKRVWDFSDLA
+8 IKRIWDFSDLA

-24 FGTLLVLIIPVHQIM
+24 FGTLLVLIIPVHQVV

-47 LALALLILLVILFL
+47 LALSLLTLLVILFI

-89 RLILSEADAGAL
+89 RLILSEADAGEL
-101 IDAFGEFVVRGSF
+101 IDAFGEFVVSGSF

-155 LAIDAEL
+155 LSIDAEL
-162 DKGYITVEEALDRR
+162 DKGYITVEEAIDKRR
-176 RLLQQESDFYGA
+176 SLQQEADFYGA
-188 MDGASKFVRGDAVA
+188 MDGASKFVRGDAIA

-208 VNIIGGL
+208 VNIVGGL
-215 AIGVFQNGMAVTEA
+215 AIGVFENGMPVGEA

-244 QVPAIITSTAAG
+244 QVPAIVTSTAAG
-256 VLVTRAASK
+256 VLVTRAASR

-270 SLGRQLFFSQRVM
+270 SLGKQLFFSQRVM
-283 AILCGTMVVMSI
+283 AILCGTMLIMAA
-295 VPGFPMVPFLSLAL
+295 VPGFPKFPFLALASV
-309 IFGFIAYGL
+309 FGFIAYGL
-318 RTGGMLRQAF
+318 REGGILREAF
-328 DEMDKNADL
+328 DEMDKEDSATK
-337 LSRKKEDAKKEAA
+337 KKEDAKKQAET
-350 AGGPDEAL
+350 GGPDEAL
-358 ESLLQVDTL
+358 ENLLQVDTL

-381 SKGGDLLQ
+381 AKGGDLLQ

-394 RKSFAQDMG
+394 RKSFAQEMG
-403 FIVPSIRLRDSLQ
+403 FIVPSIRLRDSLK
-416 LGPNQYQFLLR
+416 LSPNQYQFLMR
-427 GQVIAVGEVMPGHWM
+427 GQVIAQGDVMPGHWM

-479 MAGYTVVDA
+479 MAGYTVVDS

-493 THLSESVRRHAYQ
+493 THLSESIRRHSYQ
-506 ILTRQDVQSLLDN
+506 ILTRQDVQVLLDN

-527 INELVPNLLN
+527 INELIPNMLN

-566 DHSAATKNPDELSE
+566 DHAAATKNPDELSE
-580 QARRVLGAEIV
+580 QARRVLGPEIV
-591 KPFLTDENEVRAV
+591 KPFLTDENEVQAV

-619 KSATESVLYMEPK
+619 KSATESVLFMEPK

-660 TQVRLGLRRFFAANF
+660 TQVRLGLRRFFASNF

-689 VAIQSLT
+689 VAIQSTT
-696 AIPGLP
+696 AIPGMP

>member
-1 MAAEEKN
+1 MAEESKN
-8 VKRVWDFSDLA
+8 IKRVWDFSDLA

-24 FGTLLVLIIPVHQIM
+24 FGTLLVLIIPVHQLM

-47 LALALLILLVILFL
+47 LALALLILLVILFI

-89 RLILSEADAGAL
+89 RLILSEANAGEL
-101 IDAFGEFVVRGSF
+101 IDAFGEIVVSGSF

-162 DKGYITVEEALDRR
+162 DKGYITVEEAIDKRR
-176 RLLQQESDFYGA
+176 SLQQESDFYGA

-208 VNIIGGL
+208 VNIVGGL
-215 AIGVFQNGMAVTEA
+215 AIGVFENGMPVGEA

-237 IGDGLLS
+237 IGDGLLT
-244 QVPAIITSTAAG
+244 QVPAIVTSTAAG
-256 VLVTRAASK
+256 VLVTRAASRE
-265 QELGQ
+265 ELGQ
-270 SLGRQLFFSQRVM
+270 SLGKQLFFSKRAM
-283 AILCGTMVVMSI
+283 AILCGTMLVMAI
-295 VPGFPMVPFLSLAL
+295 VPGFPMLPFLTLASV
-309 IFGFIAYGL
+309 FGFIAYGL
-318 RTGGMLRQAF
+318 REGGILREAF
-328 DEMDKNADL
+328 VEMDKEDTA
-337 LSRKKEDAKKEAA
+337 SKKKKDAKKQAE

-358 ESLLQVDTL
+358 ENLLQVDTL

-381 SKGGDLLQ
+381 AKGGDLLQ

-394 RKSFAQDMG
+394 RKSFAQEMG
-403 FIVPSIRLRDSLQ
+403 FIVPSIRLRDSLK
-416 LGPNQYQFLLR
+416 LSPNQYQFLMR
-427 GQVIAVGEVMPGHWM
+427 GQVISQGEVMPGHWM

-479 MAGYTVVDA
+479 MAGYTVVDS

-493 THLSESVRRHAYQ
+493 THLSESIRRHSYQ
-506 ILTRQDVQSLLDN
+506 ILTRQDVQVLLDN

-527 INELVPNLLN
+527 INELIPNMLN

-566 DHSAATKNPDELSE
+566 DHAAATKNPDELSE
-580 QARRVLGAEIV
+580 QARRVLGPEIV
-591 KPFLTDENEVRAV
+591 RPFLTDENEVQAV

-619 KSATESVLYMEPK
+619 KSATESVLFMEPK

-660 TQVRLGLRRFFAANF
+660 TQVRLGLRRFFASNF

-689 VAIQSLT
+689 VAIQSTT
-696 AIPGLP
+696 AIPGMP

>member
-1 MAAEEKN
+1 MAGEDKK

-19 LVFFM
+19 LVFFI

-39 MDMLLGVS
+39 MDLLLAVS

-61 KNPSDFTGFPTLLL
+61 RNPSDFSGFPTLLL
-75 IFTLYRLGLNVATT
+75 IFTLYRLGLNVAST
-89 RLILSEADAGAL
+89 RLILSEGDAGAL
-101 IDAFGEFVVRGSF
+101 IDAFGEFVVSGSF

-155 LAIDAEL
+155 LSIDAEL
-162 DKGYITVEEALDRR
+162 DKGYITVEEALEKRR
-176 RLLQQESDFYGA
+176 NLQQEADFYGA

-208 VNIIGGL
+208 VNIVGGL
-215 AIGVFQNGMAVTEA
+215 AIGVFQNGMPVGEA

-256 VLVTRAASK
+256 ILVTRAASK

-270 SLGRQLFFSQRVM
+270 DLGKQLFFSQRVM
-283 AILCGTMVVMSI
+283 TILCGSMVIMAI
-295 VPGFPMVPFLSLAL
+295 VPGFPILPFFALASL
-309 IFGFIAYGL
+309 FGFIAYGL
-318 RTGGMLRQAF
+318 REGGVLRNAY
-328 DEMDKNADL
+328 DEMDKQDAKT
-337 LSRKKEDAKKEAA
+337 RKDDAKKEAA

-358 ESLLQVDTL
+358 ENLLQVDTL

-381 SKGGDLLQ
+381 AKGGDLLQ

-394 RKSFAQDMG
+394 RKSFAQEMG

-416 LGPNQYQFLLR
+416 LAPNQYQFLLR

-488 SSVMV
+488 SSVLV
-493 THLSESVRRHAYQ
+493 THLSESVRRHSYQ
-506 ILTRQDVQSLLDN
+506 ILTRQDVQALMDN
-519 LKDDHPAL
+519 LKDEHPAL
-527 INELVPNLLN
+527 INELIPNMLN

-566 DHSAATKNPDELSE
+566 DHAAATKNPDELSE
-580 QARRVLGAEIV
+580 QARRVLGSEIV

-619 KSATESVLYMEPK
+619 KSATESVLYMDPK

-675 PEIAFVAY
+675 PEIAFIAY

-689 VAIQSLT
+689 VAIQST
-696 AIPGLP
+696 TSIPGMP

>member
-1 MAAEEKN
+1 
-8 VKRVWDFSDLA
+8 
-19 LVFFM
+19 M
-24 FGTLLVLIIPVHQIM
+24 FGTLLVLIVPVHQIM

-61 KNPSDFTGFPTLLL
+61 KNPSDFSGFPTLLL
-75 IFTLYRLGLNVATT
+75 IFTLYRLGLNVAST
-89 RLILSEADAGAL
+89 RLILSEADAGDL
-101 IDAFGEFVVRGSF
+101 IDAFGEFVVSGSF

-155 LAIDAEL
+155 LSIDAEL
-162 DKGYITVEEALDRR
+162 DKGYITVEEAIEKRR
-176 RLLQQESDFYGA
+176 NLQQEADFYGA

-208 VNIIGGL
+208 VNIVGGL
-215 AIGVFQNGMAVTEA
+215 AIGVFQNGMPVGEA

-256 VLVTRAASK
+256 VLVTRAASR

-270 SLGRQLFFSQRVM
+270 DLGKQLFFSQRVM
-283 AILCGTMVVMSI
+283 SILCGTMVIMAI
-295 VPGFPMVPFLSLAL
+295 VPGFPILPFLALASL
-309 IFGFIAYGL
+309 FGFMAYGL
-318 RTGGMLRQAF
+318 REGGMLRNAY
-328 DEMDKNADL
+328 DEMDKQDAMT
-337 LSRKKEDAKKEAA
+337 RKKDDAKKEAA

-358 ESLLQVDTL
+358 ENLLQVDTL

-381 SKGGDLLQ
+381 AKGGDLLQ

-394 RKSFAQDMG
+394 RKSFAQEMG

-416 LGPNQYQFLLR
+416 LAPNQYQFLLR

-493 THLSESVRRHAYQ
+493 THLSESVRRHSYQ
-506 ILTRQDVQSLLDN
+506 ILTRQDVQVLMDN
-519 LKDDHPAL
+519 LKDEHPAL
-527 INELVPNLLN
+527 INELIPNMLN

-566 DHSAATKNPDELSE
+566 DHAAATKNPDELSE
-580 QARRVLGAEIV
+580 QARRVLGSEIV

-675 PEIAFVAY
+675 PEIAFIAY

-689 VAIQSLT
+689 VAIQSTT
-696 AIPGLP
+696 AIPGMP

>member
-1 MAAEEKN
+1 MAGEDK
-8 VKRVWDFSDLA
+8 KIKIVWDLSDLA

-24 FGTLLVLIIPVHQIM
+24 FGTLAVLIIPVPQIL
-39 MDMLLGVS
+39 MDMLLGFS
-47 LALALLILLVILFL
+47 LALALLTLLVILFI

-89 RLILSEADAGAL
+89 RLILSEADAGEL

-155 LAIDAEL
+155 LSIDAEL
-162 DKGYITVEEALDRR
+162 DKGYITVEEAIEKRR
-176 RLLQQESDFYGA
+176 TLQQESDFYGA

-208 VNIIGGL
+208 VNIVGGL
-215 AIGVFQNGMAVTEA
+215 AIGVFQNGMPVGEA

-256 VLVTRAASK
+256 ILVTRAASK

-270 SLGRQLFFSQRVM
+270 SLGKQLFFSKRVM
-283 AILCGTMVVMSI
+283 TILCGTMIVMAI
-295 VPGFPMVPFLSLAL
+295 VPGFPMSPFLALATLFGL
-309 IFGFIAYGL
+309 ISYGL
-318 RTGGMLRQAF
+318 REGGVLKNAY
-328 DEMDKNADL
+328 DEMDKQDATD
-337 LSRKKEDAKKEAA
+337 RKKDDAKKEAA

-358 ESLLQVDTL
+358 ENLLQVDTL

-381 SKGGDLLQ
+381 AKGGDLLQ

-394 RKSFAQDMG
+394 RKSFAQEMG

-416 LGPNQYQFLLR
+416 LAPNQYQFLLR
-427 GQVIAVGEVMPGHWM
+427 GQVIAEGEVMPGHWM

-506 ILTRQDVQSLLDN
+506 ILTRQDVQMLMDN
-519 LKDDHPAL
+519 LKDEHPAL
-527 INELVPNLLN
+527 INELIPNMLN

-566 DHSAATKNPDELSE
+566 DHATATKNPDELSE
-580 QARRVLGAEIV
+580 QARRVLGFEIV

-619 KSATESVLYMEPK
+619 KSATESVLFMEPK

-675 PEIAFVAY
+675 PEIAFIAY

-689 VAIQSLT
+689 VAIQSTT
-696 AIPGLP
+696 AIPGMP

>member
-1 MAAEEKN
+1 MAEGNKN
-8 VKRVWDFSDLA
+8 IKRVWDFSDLA

-24 FGTLLVLIIPVHQIM
+24 FGTLLVLIVPVHQVV

-47 LALALLILLVILFL
+47 LALSLLTLLVILFI

-89 RLILSEADAGAL
+89 RLILSEADAGEL
-101 IDAFGEFVVRGSF
+101 IDAFGEFVVSGSF

-155 LAIDAEL
+155 LSIDAEL
-162 DKGYITVEEALDRR
+162 DKGYITVEEAIGKRR
-176 RLLQQESDFYGA
+176 SLQQEADFYGA
-188 MDGASKFVRGDAVA
+188 MDGASKFVRGDAIA

-208 VNIIGGL
+208 VNIVGGL
-215 AIGVFQNGMAVTEA
+215 AIGVFENGMPVGEA

-244 QVPAIITSTAAG
+244 QVPAIVTSTAAG
-256 VLVTRAASK
+256 VLVTRAASR

-270 SLGRQLFFSQRVM
+270 SLGKQLFFSQRVM
-283 AILCGTMVVMSI
+283 AILCGTMLVMAA
-295 VPGFPMVPFLSLAL
+295 VPGFPKFPFLALASV
-309 IFGFIAYGL
+309 FGFIAYGL
-318 RTGGMLRQAF
+318 REGGILREAF
-328 DEMDKNADL
+328 DEMDKEDSATK
-337 LSRKKEDAKKEAA
+337 KKEDAKKQAET
-350 AGGPDEAL
+350 GGPDEAL
-358 ESLLQVDTL
+358 ENLLQVDTL

-381 SKGGDLLQ
+381 AKGGDLLQ

-394 RKSFAQDMG
+394 RKSFAQEMG
-403 FIVPSIRLRDSLQ
+403 FIVPSIRLRDSLK
-416 LGPNQYQFLLR
+416 LSPNQYQFLMR
-427 GQVIAVGEVMPGHWM
+427 GQVIAQGDVMPGHWM

-479 MAGYTVVDA
+479 MAGYTVVDS

-493 THLSESVRRHAYQ
+493 THLSESIRRHSYQ
-506 ILTRQDVQSLLDN
+506 ILTRQDVQVLLDN

-527 INELVPNLLN
+527 INELIPNMLN

-566 DHSAATKNPDELSE
+566 DHAAATKNPDELSE
-580 QARRVLGAEIV
+580 QARRVLGPEIV
-591 KPFLTDENEVRAV
+591 KPFLTDENEVQAV

-619 KSATESVLYMEPK
+619 KSATESVLFMEPK

-660 TQVRLGLRRFFAANF
+660 TQVRLGLRRFFASNF

-689 VAIQSLT
+689 VAIQSAT
-696 AIPGLP
+696 AIPGMP

>member
-1 MAAEEKN
+1 MAGEDKR

-47 LALALLILLVILFL
+47 LALALLILLVILFIR
-61 KNPSDFTGFPTLLL
+61 NPSDFSGFPTLLL
-75 IFTLYRLGLNVATT
+75 IFTLYRLGLNVAST
-89 RLILSEADAGAL
+89 RLILSEADAGDL
-101 IDAFGEFVVRGSF
+101 IDAFGEFVVSGSF

-155 LAIDAEL
+155 LSIDAEL
-162 DKGYITVEEALDRR
+162 DKGYITVEEALEKRR
-176 RLLQQESDFYGA
+176 GLQQEADFYGA

-208 VNIIGGL
+208 VNIVGGL
-215 AIGVFQNGMAVTEA
+215 AIGVFQNGMPVVEA

-256 VLVTRAASK
+256 VLVTRAASR

-270 SLGRQLFFSQRVM
+270 DLGKQLFFSRRVM
-283 AILCGTMVVMSI
+283 TILCGTMVIMSI
-295 VPGFPMVPFLSLAL
+295 VPGFPMMPFLALATL
-309 IFGFIAYGL
+309 FGFLAYGL
-318 RTGGMLRQAF
+318 REGGILRVAF
-328 DEMDKNADL
+328 DEMEKQDAMA
-337 LSRKKEDAKKEAA
+337 KKQDDAKKEAA
-350 AGGPDEAL
+350 AGGPDDAL

-381 SKGGDLLQ
+381 AKGGDLLQ

-394 RKSFAQDMG
+394 RKSFAQEMG

-427 GQVIAVGEVMPGHWM
+427 GQVIATGEIMPGHWM

-506 ILTRQDVQSLLDN
+506 ILTRQDVQALLDN

-527 INELVPNLLN
+527 VNELIPNMLN

-566 DHSAATKNPDELSE
+566 DHAAATKNPDELSE
-580 QARRVLGAEIV
+580 QARRVLGSEIV

-611 EEIAKGLQ
+611 EEVAKGLQ
-619 KSATESVLYMEPK
+619 KSASESVLYMEPK

-675 PEIAFVAY
+675 PEIAFIAY

-689 VAIQSLT
+689 VAIQSTT
-696 AIPGLP
+696 AIPGMP

>member
-1 MAAEEKN
+1 MAGEDKKI
-8 VKRVWDFSDLA
+8 KRVWDFSDLA

-61 KNPSDFTGFPTLLL
+61 KNPSDFSGFPTLLL
-75 IFTLYRLGLNVATT
+75 IFTLYRLGLNVAST
-89 RLILSEADAGAL
+89 RLILSEADAGDL
-101 IDAFGEFVVRGSF
+101 IDAFGEFVVSGSF

-155 LAIDAEL
+155 LSIDAEL
-162 DKGYITVEEALDRR
+162 DKGYITVEEALEKRR
-176 RLLQQESDFYGA
+176 ALQQEADFYGA

-208 VNIIGGL
+208 VNIVGGL
-215 AIGVFQNGMAVTEA
+215 AIGVFQNGMPVGEA

-270 SLGRQLFFSQRVM
+270 DLGKQLFFSQRVM
-283 AILCGTMVVMSI
+283 TILCGTMVIMAI
-295 VPGFPMVPFLSLAL
+295 VPGFPILPFFALASL
-309 IFGFIAYGL
+309 FGFMAYGL
-318 RTGGMLRQAF
+318 REGGVLRNAF
-328 DEMDKNADL
+328 DEMEKQDAML
-337 LSRKKEDAKKEAA
+337 GKKDDAKKEAA

-358 ESLLQVDTL
+358 ENLLQVDTL

-381 SKGGDLLQ
+381 AKGGDLLQ

-394 RKSFAQDMG
+394 RKSFAQEMG

-427 GQVIAVGEVMPGHWM
+427 GQVIATGEVMPGHWM

-506 ILTRQDVQSLLDN
+506 ILTRQDVQTLMDN
-519 LKDDHPAL
+519 LKDEHPAL
-527 INELVPNLLN
+527 INELIPNMLN

-566 DHSAATKNPDELSE
+566 DHAAATKNPDELSE
-580 QARRVLGAEIV
+580 QARKVLGSEII

-675 PEIAFVAY
+675 PEIAFIAY

-689 VAIQSLT
+689 VAIQSTT
-696 AIPGLP
+696 AIPGMP

>member
-1 MAAEEKN
+1 MAEGNKN
-8 VKRVWDFSDLA
+8 IKRVWDFSDLA

-24 FGTLLVLIIPVHQIM
+24 FGTLLVLIVPVHQVV

-47 LALALLILLVILFL
+47 LALSLLTLLVILFI

-89 RLILSEADAGAL
+89 RLILSEADAGEL
-101 IDAFGEFVVRGSF
+101 IDAFGEFVVSGSF

-155 LAIDAEL
+155 LSIDAEL
-162 DKGYITVEEALDRR
+162 DKGYITVEEAIDKRR
-176 RLLQQESDFYGA
+176 SLQQEADFYGA
-188 MDGASKFVRGDAVA
+188 MDGASKFVRGDAIA

-208 VNIIGGL
+208 VNIVGGL
-215 AIGVFQNGMAVTEA
+215 AIGVFENGMPVGEA

-244 QVPAIITSTAAG
+244 QVPAIVTSTAAG
-256 VLVTRAASK
+256 VLVTRAASR

-270 SLGRQLFFSQRVM
+270 SLGKQLFFSQRVM
-283 AILCGTMVVMSI
+283 AILCGTMLVMAA
-295 VPGFPMVPFLSLAL
+295 VPGFPKFPFLALASV
-309 IFGFIAYGL
+309 FGFIAYGL
-318 RTGGMLRQAF
+318 REGGILREAY
-328 DEMDKNADL
+328 DEMDKEDSATK
-337 LSRKKEDAKKEAA
+337 KKEDAKKQAET
-350 AGGPDEAL
+350 GGPDEAL
-358 ESLLQVDTL
+358 ENLLQVDTL

-381 SKGGDLLQ
+381 AKGGDLLQ

-394 RKSFAQDMG
+394 RKSFAQEMG
-403 FIVPSIRLRDSLQ
+403 FIVPSIRLRDSLK
-416 LGPNQYQFLLR
+416 LSPNQYQFLMR
-427 GQVIAVGEVMPGHWM
+427 GQVIAQGDVMPGHWM

-479 MAGYTVVDA
+479 MAGYTVVDS

-493 THLSESVRRHAYQ
+493 THLSESIRRHSYQ
-506 ILTRQDVQSLLDN
+506 ILTRQDVQVLLDN

-527 INELVPNLLN
+527 INELIPNMLN

-566 DHSAATKNPDELSE
+566 DHAAATKNPDELSE
-580 QARRVLGAEIV
+580 QARRVLGPEIV
-591 KPFLTDENEVRAV
+591 KPFLTDENEVQAV

-619 KSATESVLYMEPK
+619 KSATESVLFMEPK

-660 TQVRLGLRRFFAANF
+660 TQVRLGLRRFFASNF

-689 VAIQSLT
+689 VAIQSAT
-696 AIPGLP
+696 AIPGMP

>member
-1 MAAEEKN
+1 MAEESKN
-8 VKRVWDFSDLA
+8 IKRVWDFSDLA

-24 FGTLLVLIIPVHQIM
+24 FGTLLVLIIPVHQVV

-47 LALALLILLVILFL
+47 LALALLILLVILFI

-89 RLILSEADAGAL
+89 RLILSEANAGEL
-101 IDAFGEFVVRGSF
+101 IDAFGEIVVSGSF

-155 LAIDAEL
+155 LSIDAEL
-162 DKGYITVEEALDRR
+162 DKGHITVEEAIDKR

-208 VNIIGGL
+208 VNIVGGL
-215 AIGVFQNGMAVTEA
+215 AIGVFENGMPVGEA

-237 IGDGLLS
+237 IGDGLLT
-244 QVPAIITSTAAG
+244 QVPAIVTSTAAG
-256 VLVTRAASK
+256 VLVTRAASRE
-265 QELGQ
+265 ELGQ
-270 SLGRQLFFSQRVM
+270 SLGKQLFFSKRAM
-283 AILCGTMVVMSI
+283 AILCGTMLVMAI
-295 VPGFPMVPFLSLAL
+295 VPGFPMLPFLTLASV
-309 IFGFIAYGL
+309 FGFIAYGL
-318 RTGGMLRQAF
+318 REGGILREAF
-328 DEMDKNADL
+328 VEMDKEDTA
-337 LSRKKEDAKKEAA
+337 SKKKKDAKKQAE

-381 SKGGDLLQ
+381 AKGGDLLQ

-394 RKSFAQDMG
+394 RKSFAQEMG
-403 FIVPSIRLRDSLQ
+403 FIVPSIRLRDSLK
-416 LGPNQYQFLLR
+416 LSPNQYQFLMR
-427 GQVIAVGEVMPGHWM
+427 GQVISQGEVMPGHWM

-479 MAGYTVVDA
+479 MAGYTVVDS

-493 THLSESVRRHAYQ
+493 THLSESIRRHSYQ
-506 ILTRQDVQSLLDN
+506 ILTRQDVQVLLDN

-527 INELVPNLLN
+527 INELIPNMLN

-566 DHSAATKNPDELSE
+566 DHAAATKNPDELSE
-580 QARRVLGAEIV
+580 QARRVLGPEIV
-591 KPFLTDENEVRAV
+591 RPFLTDENEVQAV

-619 KSATESVLYMEPK
+619 KSATESVLFMEPK

-660 TQVRLGLRRFFAANF
+660 TQVRLGLRRFFASNF

-689 VAIQSLT
+689 VAIQSTT
-696 AIPGLP
+696 AIPGMP

>member
-1 MAAEEKN
+1 MAGEDKKI
-8 VKRVWDFSDLA
+8 KRVWDFSDLA

-24 FGTLLVLIIPVHQIM
+24 FGTLLVLIVPVHQIM

-61 KNPSDFTGFPTLLL
+61 KNPSDFSGFPTLLL
-75 IFTLYRLGLNVATT
+75 IFTLYRLGLNVAST
-89 RLILSEADAGAL
+89 RLILSEADAGDL
-101 IDAFGEFVVRGSF
+101 IDAFGEFVVSGSF

-155 LAIDAEL
+155 LSIDAEL
-162 DKGYITVEEALDRR
+162 DKGYITVEEALEKRR
-176 RLLQQESDFYGA
+176 NLQQEADFYGA

-208 VNIIGGL
+208 VNIVGGL
-215 AIGVFQNGMAVTEA
+215 AIGVFQNGMPVGEA

-270 SLGRQLFFSQRVM
+270 DLGKQLFFSQRVM
-283 AILCGTMVVMSI
+283 SILCGTMVIMAI
-295 VPGFPMVPFLSLAL
+295 VPGFPILPFLALASL
-309 IFGFIAYGL
+309 FGFMAYGL
-318 RTGGMLRQAF
+318 REGGMLRNAY
-328 DEMDKNADL
+328 DEMDKQDAMT
-337 LSRKKEDAKKEAA
+337 RKKDDAKKEAA

-358 ESLLQVDTL
+358 ENLLQVDTL

-381 SKGGDLLQ
+381 AKGGDLLQ

-394 RKSFAQDMG
+394 RKSFAQEMG

-416 LGPNQYQFLLR
+416 LAPNQYQFLLR

-493 THLSESVRRHAYQ
+493 THLSESVRRYAYQ
-506 ILTRQDVQSLLDN
+506 ILTRQDVQALMDN
-519 LKDDHPAL
+519 LKDEHPAL
-527 INELVPNLLN
+527 INELIPNMLN

-566 DHSAATKNPDELSE
+566 DHAAATKNPDELSE
-580 QARRVLGAEIV
+580 QARRVLGSEIV

-619 KSATESVLYMEPK
+619 KSATESVLYMDPK

-645 QPMIGAGQQPVVLCS
+645 QPMIGSGQQPVVLCS

-675 PEIAFVAY
+675 PEIAFIAY

-689 VAIQSLT
+689 VAIQSTT
-696 AIPGLP
+696 AIPGMP

>member
-1 MAAEEKN
+1 MAGEDKKI
-8 VKRVWDFSDLA
+8 KRVWDFSDLA

-61 KNPSDFTGFPTLLL
+61 KNPSDFSGFPTLLL
-75 IFTLYRLGLNVATT
+75 IFTLYRLGLNVAST
-89 RLILSEADAGAL
+89 RLILSEADAGDL
-101 IDAFGEFVVRGSF
+101 IDAFGEFVVSGSF

-155 LAIDAEL
+155 LSIDAEL
-162 DKGYITVEEALDRR
+162 DKGYITVEEALEKRR
-176 RLLQQESDFYGA
+176 ALQQEADFYGA

-208 VNIIGGL
+208 VNIVGGL
-215 AIGVFQNGMAVTEA
+215 AIGVFQNGMPVGEA

-270 SLGRQLFFSQRVM
+270 DLGKQLFFSQRVM
-283 AILCGTMVVMSI
+283 TILCGTMVIMAI
-295 VPGFPMVPFLSLAL
+295 VPGFPILPFFALASL
-309 IFGFIAYGL
+309 FGFMAYGL
-318 RTGGMLRQAF
+318 REGGVLRNAY
-328 DEMDKNADL
+328 DEMDKQDAML
-337 LSRKKEDAKKEAA
+337 GKKDDAKKEAA

-358 ESLLQVDTL
+358 ENLLQVDTL

-381 SKGGDLLQ
+381 AKGGDLLQ

-394 RKSFAQDMG
+394 RKSFAQEMG

-427 GQVIAVGEVMPGHWM
+427 GQVIATGEVMPGHWM

-506 ILTRQDVQSLLDN
+506 ILTRQDVQTLMDN
-519 LKDDHPAL
+519 LKDEHPAL
-527 INELVPNLLN
+527 INELIPNMLN

-566 DHSAATKNPDELSE
+566 DHAAATKNPDELSE
-580 QARRVLGAEIV
+580 QARKVLGSEII

-675 PEIAFVAY
+675 PEIAFIAY

-689 VAIQSLT
+689 VAIQSTT
-696 AIPGLP
+696 AIPGMP

>member
-1 MAAEEKN
+1 MAEGEKKI
-8 VKRVWDFSDLA
+8 KRVWDLSDLA

-24 FGTLLVLIIPVHQIM
+24 FGTLLVLIVPVHQTV

-47 LALALLILLVILFL
+47 LALAMLILLVILFL

-75 IFTLYRLGLNVATT
+75 IFTLYRLGLNVGTT
-89 RLILSEADAGAL
+89 RLILSEGDAGDL
-101 IDAFGEFVVRGSF
+101 IHAFGEFVVSGNF

-125 VINFVVI
+125 VINFTVI

-155 LAIDAEL
+155 LSIDAEL
-162 DKGYITVEEALDRR
+162 DKGYITVDEAIVKRR
-176 RLLQQESDFYGA
+176 KLQQEADFYGA
-188 MDGASKFVRGDAVA
+188 MDGASKFVRGDAIA

-215 AIGVFQNGMAVTEA
+215 AIGVFQNGMGVADA

-237 IGDGLLS
+237 IGDGLLT
-244 QVPAIITSTAAG
+244 QVPAIVTSTAAG
-256 VLVTRAASK
+256 VLVTRAASR

-270 SLGRQLFFSQRVM
+270 SLGKQLFFSQKVM
-283 AILCGTMVVMSI
+283 SILCGTMAVLAF
-295 VPGFPMVPFLSLAL
+295 VPGFPMIPFLGLAT
-309 IFGFIAYGL
+309 IFGLISYGL
-318 RTGGMLRQAF
+318 REGGILKEAF
-328 DEMDKNADL
+328 DKVEDENEVS
-337 LSRKKEDAKKEAA
+337 SRKKEDAKKEAA
-350 AGGPDEAL
+350 AGSPDEAL

-375 VGLADP
+375 VSMADP
-381 SKGGDLLQ
+381 AKGGDLLQ

-427 GQVIAVGEVMPGHWM
+427 GQVIAQGEVMPGHWM
-442 AMNTANSSVV
+442 AMNTANSTVV

-493 THLSESVRRHAYQ
+493 THLSESIRRHSYQ
-506 ILTRQDVQSLLDN
+506 ILTRQDVQVLVDN

-527 INELVPNLLN
+527 VNELVPSLLN

-549 AEVIP
+549 SEVIP

-566 DHSAATKNPDELSE
+566 DHAPATKNPDELSE
-580 QARRVLGAEIV
+580 QARRVLGSEIV
-591 KPFLTDENEVRAV
+591 KPFLSDENEVRAV

-619 KSATESVLYMEPK
+619 KSATESVLFMEPK

-645 QPMIGAGQQPVVLCS
+645 QPMIAAGQQPVVLCS
-660 TQVRLGLRRFFAANF
+660 TQIRLGLRRFFSANF
-675 PEIAFVAY
+675 PEIAFIAY

-689 VAIQSLT
+689 VGIQST
-696 AIPGLP
+696 SAIPGMP

>member
-1 MAAEEKN
+1 MAEGNKN
-8 VKRVWDFSDLA
+8 IKRVWDFSDLA

-24 FGTLLVLIIPVHQIM
+24 FGTLLVLIVPVHQVV

-47 LALALLILLVILFL
+47 LALSLLTLLVILFI

-89 RLILSEADAGAL
+89 RLILSEADAGEL
-101 IDAFGEFVVRGSF
+101 IDAFGEFVVSGSF

-155 LAIDAEL
+155 LSIDAEL
-162 DKGYITVEEALDRR
+162 DKGYITVEEAIDKRR
-176 RLLQQESDFYGA
+176 SLQQQADFYGA
-188 MDGASKFVRGDAVA
+188 MDGASKFVRGDAIA

-208 VNIIGGL
+208 VNIVGGL
-215 AIGVFQNGMAVTEA
+215 AIGVFENGMPVGEA

-244 QVPAIITSTAAG
+244 QVPAIVTSTAAG
-256 VLVTRAASK
+256 VLVTRAASR

-270 SLGRQLFFSQRVM
+270 SLGKQLFFSQRVM
-283 AILCGTMVVMSI
+283 AILCGTMLIMAA
-295 VPGFPMVPFLSLAL
+295 VPGFPKFPFLALASV
-309 IFGFIAYGL
+309 FGFIAYGL
-318 RTGGMLRQAF
+318 REGGILREAF
-328 DEMDKNADL
+328 DEMDKEDSATK
-337 LSRKKEDAKKEAA
+337 KKEDAKKQAET
-350 AGGPDEAL
+350 GGPDEAL
-358 ESLLQVDTL
+358 ENLLQVDTL

-381 SKGGDLLQ
+381 AKGGDLLQ

-394 RKSFAQDMG
+394 RKSFAQEMG
-403 FIVPSIRLRDSLQ
+403 FIVPSIRLRDSLK
-416 LGPNQYQFLLR
+416 LSPNQYQFLMR
-427 GQVIAVGEVMPGHWM
+427 GQVIAQGDVMPGHWM

-479 MAGYTVVDA
+479 MAGYTVVDS

-493 THLSESVRRHAYQ
+493 THLSESIRRHSYQ
-506 ILTRQDVQSLLDN
+506 ILTRQDVQVLLDN

-527 INELVPNLLN
+527 INELIPNMLN

-566 DHSAATKNPDELSE
+566 DHAAATKNPDELSE
-580 QARRVLGAEIV
+580 QARRVLGPEIV
-591 KPFLTDENEVRAV
+591 KPFLTDENEVQAV

-619 KSATESVLYMEPK
+619 KSATESVLFMEPK

-660 TQVRLGLRRFFAANF
+660 TQVRLGLRRFFASNF

-689 VAIQSLT
+689 VAIQSTT
-696 AIPGLP
+696 AIPGMP

>member
-1 MAAEEKN
+1 MAEGNKN
-8 VKRVWDFSDLA
+8 IKRVWDFSDLA

-24 FGTLLVLIIPVHQIM
+24 FGTLLVLIIPVHQVV

-47 LALALLILLVILFL
+47 LALSLLTLLVILFI

-89 RLILSEADAGAL
+89 RLILSEADAGEL
-101 IDAFGEFVVRGSF
+101 IDAFGEFVVSGSF

-155 LAIDAEL
+155 LSIDAEL
-162 DKGYITVEEALDRR
+162 DKGYITVEEAIDKRR
-176 RLLQQESDFYGA
+176 SLQQQADFYGA
-188 MDGASKFVRGDAVA
+188 MDGASKFVRGDAIA

-208 VNIIGGL
+208 VNIVGGL
-215 AIGVFQNGMAVTEA
+215 AIGVFENGMPVGEA

-244 QVPAIITSTAAG
+244 QVPAIVTSTAAG
-256 VLVTRAASK
+256 VLVTRAASR

-270 SLGRQLFFSQRVM
+270 SLGKQLFFSQRVM
-283 AILCGTMVVMSI
+283 AILCGTMLIMAA
-295 VPGFPMVPFLSLAL
+295 VPGFPKFPFLALASV
-309 IFGFIAYGL
+309 FGFIAYGL
-318 RTGGMLRQAF
+318 REGGILREAF
-328 DEMDKNADL
+328 DEMDKEDSATK
-337 LSRKKEDAKKEAA
+337 KKEDAKKQAET
-350 AGGPDEAL
+350 GGPDEAL
-358 ESLLQVDTL
+358 ENLLQVDTL

-381 SKGGDLLQ
+381 AKGGDLLQ

-394 RKSFAQDMG
+394 RKSFAQEMG
-403 FIVPSIRLRDSLQ
+403 FIVPSIRLRDSLK
-416 LGPNQYQFLLR
+416 LSPNQYQFLMR
-427 GQVIAVGEVMPGHWM
+427 GQVIAQGDVMPGHWM

-479 MAGYTVVDA
+479 MAGYTVVDS

-493 THLSESVRRHAYQ
+493 THLSESIRRHSYQ
-506 ILTRQDVQSLLDN
+506 ILTRQDVQVLLDN

-527 INELVPNLLN
+527 INELIPNMLN

-566 DHSAATKNPDELSE
+566 DHAAATKNPDELSE
-580 QARRVLGAEIV
+580 QARRVLGPEII
-591 KPFLTDENEVRAV
+591 KPFLTDENEVQAV

-619 KSATESVLYMEPK
+619 KSATESVLFMEPK

-660 TQVRLGLRRFFAANF
+660 TQVRLGLRRFFASNF

-689 VAIQSLT
+689 VAIQSTT
-696 AIPGLP
+696 AIPGMP

>member
-1 MAAEEKN
+1 MAEESKN
-8 VKRVWDFSDLA
+8 IKRVWEFSDLA

-24 FGTLLVLIIPVHQIM
+24 FGTLLVLIIPVHQVV

-47 LALALLILLVILFL
+47 LALSLLTLLVILFI

-89 RLILSEADAGAL
+89 RLILSEADAGEL
-101 IDAFGEFVVRGSF
+101 IDAFGEFVVSGSF

-155 LAIDAEL
+155 LSIDAEL
-162 DKGYITVEEALDRR
+162 DKGYITVEEAIDKRR
-176 RLLQQESDFYGA
+176 SLQQEADFYGA
-188 MDGASKFVRGDAVA
+188 MDGASKFVRGDAIA

-208 VNIIGGL
+208 VNIVGGL
-215 AIGVFQNGMAVTEA
+215 AIGVFENGMPVVEA

-244 QVPAIITSTAAG
+244 QVPAIVTSTAAG
-256 VLVTRAASK
+256 VLVTRAASR

-270 SLGRQLFFSQRVM
+270 SLGKQLFFSQRVV
-283 AILCGTMVVMSI
+283 AILSGTMLIMAA
-295 VPGFPMVPFLSLAL
+295 VPGFPIFPFLALASV
-309 IFGFIAYGL
+309 FGFIAYGL
-318 RTGGMLRQAF
+318 REGGVLKDAF
-328 DEMDKNADL
+328 DEMDKVDSA
-337 LSRKKEDAKKEAA
+337 SKKKEDAKKQAET
-350 AGGPDEAL
+350 GGPDEAL
-358 ESLLQVDTL
+358 ENLLQVDTL

-394 RKSFAQDMG
+394 RKSFAQEMG
-403 FIVPSIRLRDSLQ
+403 FIVPSIRLRDSLK
-416 LGPNQYQFLLR
+416 LSPNQYQFLMR
-427 GQVIAVGEVMPGHWM
+427 GQVIAQGEVMPGHWM

-479 MAGYTVVDA
+479 MAGYTVVDS

-493 THLSESVRRHAYQ
+493 THLSESIRRHSYQ
-506 ILTRQDVQSLLDN
+506 ILTRQDVQVLLDN

-527 INELVPNLLN
+527 INELIPNMLN

-566 DHSAATKNPDELSE
+566 DHAAATKNPDELSE
-580 QARRVLGAEIV
+580 QARRVLGPEIV
-591 KPFLTDENEVRAV
+591 KPFLTDENEVQAV

-619 KSATESVLYMEPK
+619 KSATESVLFMEPK

-660 TQVRLGLRRFFAANF
+660 TQVRLGLRRFFASNF

-689 VAIQSLT
+689 VAIQSAT
-696 AIPGLP
+696 AIPGMP